1 MVNFFTDRLYRE
13 DGSSSSSSSHTLH
26 NTHSSSYTSHS
37 SHATATIS
45 DDMLLYCLKDLHQ
58 ALASP
63 LPGTHS
69 NPLSTTAT
77 NTDTTTPTTP
87 ILPMNDTNTNT
98 NTNTTT
104 NNTTNNNNNTNNG
117 GADVELE
124 NDLIMQLRHQLLSSA
139 VSPPIESLLVDYSPR
154 LKYIG

>member
-1 MVNFFTDRLYRE
+1 MVNFFTDRLYR
-13 DGSSSSSSSHTLH
+13 DADSIPLSSSHSTHPTHTSYTLH
-26 NTHSSSYTSHS
+26 STHSLH
-37 SHATATIS
+37 TAGSIS

-63 LPGTHS
+63 GIHS
-69 NPLSTTAT
+69 NTLSTTT
-77 NTDTTTPTTP
+77 NITDASTPTTP
-87 ILPMNDTNTNT
+87 LLPMNDTTN
-98 NTNTTT
+98 NINNAINTTAT
-104 NNTTNNNNNTNNG
+104 VNNINNG

>member
-13 DGSSSSSSSHTLH
+13 VESSSNSSSHAL
-26 NTHSSSYTSHS
+26 
-37 SHATATIS
+37 HATAGTIS

-58 ALASP
+58 ALAIAV
-63 LPGTHS
+63 HS
-69 NPLSTTAT
+69 HTTTTTAT
-77 NTDTTTPTTP
+77 NTTDTITPPTP
-87 ILPMNDTNTNT
+87 ILPMNDTNTT
-98 NTNTTT
+98 N
-104 NNTTNNNNNTNNG
+104 TNNNNNNTTTNTTINNNNNNTING

-124 NDLIMQLRHQLLSSA
+124 NDLIMQLRHQLLSSS